1 MLHTAAPNAVLES
14 SALCLPQQ
22 EEHLQASHQGWQRCF
37 SGVSTEQPMPSSA
50 VQGMADKI
58 LSEYF
63 TALSQ
68 EENPAFGM

>member
-1 MLHTAAPNAVLES
+1 MLHTAAPYAVLES

-22 EEHLQASHQGWQRCF
+22 EEHLQALHQGWQRCF
-37 SGVSTEQPMPSSA
+37 SGVSTEPVLSSA
-50 VQGMADKI
+50 VQGMADRV